1 MTSPGTVVDE
11 ALPSS
16 EPMAAF
22 HPAVRTWFER
32 RFPDGPSAPQVGGWA
47 RIREGSD
54 TLIAAPT
61 GSGKTLSGFLVAID
75 ALYRAHA
82 TGADIAECTRVVYV
96 SPLKALAVDIHEN
109 LERPLAEIAAVAE
122 ELGLEPPAITVGVRT
137 GDTPASARTAM
148 VAHPPNFLVTTPE
161 SLYLLVT
168 AQRSRRTLVQVET
181 VIVDEIHALA
191 RDKRGSHLALT
202 LERLDHVGDDARAG
216 APDSTDD
223 RTEDRTQEGTRRA
236 GRPQRIGLSATQRPI
251 ERIAELLTG
260 AGRERPPA
268 IVDCGHGQDLRLS
281 LELPA
286 TELDAVASTEQF
298 GEVVDRIAERV
309 RLHRTTL
316 VFVNTRRMSE
326 RLAHLLSE
334 RLGTEHVA
342 AHHGSLSKE
351 RRLRVEERLRAG
363 ELRALVATASLE
375 LGIDIGPIELVC
387 QVGSPRSIATF
398 LQRAGRS
405 NHSLSGVPEAVLYPL
420 SRDELVEC
428 AALLASVR
436 SGQLDSTVVPVA
448 PLDILAQ
455 QVVAEVAAAEEW
467 GEDDLYELCRR
478 AAPYAGLARSDFD
491 DVVELVSDGIP
502 TGRGRRMAYVH
513 RDRVNGV
520 LRPRR
525 GARLAALT
533 SGGAIADVGDY
544 RVLLDPDNTLVGT
557 VNEDFAIE
565 SMAGDVFLLGTHS
578 WRIRRVEAGAV
589 RVTDAEGM
597 HPTIPF
603 WVGEAPS
610 RTLELSESV
619 SALRRQADA
628 DLQRGGEAAARR
640 HIEDACGIDEDA
652 ATQLSGYLA
661 AGRDGLGIVPSQED
675 IVFERFFDEAG
686 GMQLVVHAPFGGRV
700 NKGLGLA
707 LRKRF
712 CATFDF
718 ELQAAANDDAVVLSL
733 SPQHSFSLESV
744 PAFLRSATVPTV
756 LSQAVLASPMFTARW
771 RWNLNRSLAVLRF
784 RGGRK
789 NPLPIQRMES
799 DDLMAAVFPA
809 LAACQENLAG
819 GPVVISDHVL
829 VRQTLYDC
837 LHEAMDVDALVETLS
852 RIEEGSIRVHFVE
865 SSEPSVF
872 AHEILNGKP
881 FTFLDDAPLEERRTR
896 AVQVRR
902 GLPVHDDTLGRLDA
916 DAVERVRAEAMPVL
930 RSAEELHDH
939 LLGLVLCR
947 PDESYQPWF
956 DGLVAEGRA
965 MTVSTSRGSAS
976 AVGDRWCAVERRHWV
991 EAIMVDPGFEPD
1003 FALPATLDGDP
1014 PIEPD
1019 VAAAEVIQGH
1029 LDISGPTTA
1038 EALAGETGLT
1048 VGQVEIGLA
1057 RLEAEGFAFRGR
1069 FDPELGDV
1077 EHWCA
1082 RRLLARI
1089 HSYTQ
1094 TRLRREI
1101 EPVTAQDFMRFLL
1114 SWHHVVPGTQRE
1126 GRMGVLSVVDQLQ
1139 GFEIPAGAWEESILP
1154 ARVDQ
1159 YQGRWL
1165 EDLCLSGE
1173 LAWGRLSIRPAD
1185 QEPSSRRGSSTPSRA
1200 TPITFAVREDLPW
1213 LLRAVRG
1220 DGTPAEPP
1228 HGAAADILAVLD
1240 ARGALFHSELRALTG
1255 RLPVE
1260 VEEGL
1265 WDLVARG
1272 LVTSDGFQAVR
1283 SLWSAREVW
1292 RRRHHRDVRGRLGSR
1307 RGAGLREGGEGR
1319 WALLPRDV
1327 PAEDPDHL
1335 AEAVAAQLLARWGV
1349 VFWDLTGRE
1358 TMSVPWREVHWALRR
1373 LEARGLVRGGRFVS
1387 GFTGE
1392 QFALPEA
1399 VDELRRI
1406 RRSDR
1411 TGTVVRL
1418 SAADPLNLAGIVL
1431 PGPRVPA
1438 VRTNWVTYRDGLAVP
1453 EDSTGPTAPLAR
1465 SLGR

>member
-491 DVVELVSDGIP
+491 AWSSWCP
-502 TGRGRRMAYVH
+502 TGS
-513 RDRVNGV
+513 
-520 LRPRR
+520 RPVADGGWPTCTGTGSTECSGR
-525 GARLAALT
+525 GA
-533 SGGAIADVGDY
+533 
-544 RVLLDPDNTLVGT
+544 
-557 VNEDFAIE
+557 
-565 SMAGDVFLLGTHS
+565 
-578 WRIRRVEAGAV
+578 
-589 RVTDAEGM
+589 
-597 HPTIPF
+597 
-603 WVGEAPS
+603 
-610 RTLELSESV
+610 
-619 SALRRQADA
+619 
-628 DLQRGGEAAARR
+628 
-640 HIEDACGIDEDA
+640 
-652 ATQLSGYLA
+652 
-661 AGRDGLGIVPSQED
+661 VP
-675 IVFERFFDEAG
+675 V
-686 GMQLVVHAPFGGRV
+686 
-700 NKGLGLA
+700 
-707 LRKRF
+707 
-712 CATFDF
+712 
-718 ELQAAANDDAVVLSL
+718 
-733 SPQHSFSLESV
+733 
-744 PAFLRSATVPTV
+744 
-756 LSQAVLASPMFTARW
+756 W
-771 RWNLNRSLAVLRF
+771 
-784 RGGRK
+784 
-789 NPLPIQRMES
+789 
-799 DDLMAAVFPA
+799 
-809 LAACQENLAG
+809 
-819 GPVVISDHVL
+819 
-829 VRQTLYDC
+829 
-837 LHEAMDVDALVETLS
+837 
-852 RIEEGSIRVHFVE
+852 
-865 SSEPSVF
+865 
-872 AHEILNGKP
+872 
-881 FTFLDDAPLEERRTR
+881 
-896 AVQVRR
+896 
-902 GLPVHDDTLGRLDA
+902 
-916 DAVERVRAEAMPVL
+916 
-930 RSAEELHDH
+930 
-939 LLGLVLCR
+939 
-947 PDESYQPWF
+947 
-956 DGLVAEGRA
+956 
-965 MTVSTSRGSAS
+965 
-976 AVGDRWCAVERRHWV
+976 
-991 EAIMVDPGFEPD
+991 
-1003 FALPATLDGDP
+1003 
-1014 PIEPD
+1014 
-1019 VAAAEVIQGH
+1019 
-1029 LDISGPTTA
+1029 
-1038 EALAGETGLT
+1038 
-1048 VGQVEIGLA
+1048 
-1057 RLEAEGFAFRGR
+1057 
-1069 FDPELGDV
+1069 
-1077 EHWCA
+1077 
-1082 RRLLARI
+1082 
-1089 HSYTQ
+1089 
-1094 TRLRREI
+1094 
-1101 EPVTAQDFMRFLL
+1101 
-1114 SWHHVVPGTQRE
+1114 
-1126 GRMGVLSVVDQLQ
+1126 
-1139 GFEIPAGAWEESILP
+1139 
-1154 ARVDQ
+1154 
-1159 YQGRWL
+1159 
-1165 EDLCLSGE
+1165 
-1173 LAWGRLSIRPAD
+1173 
-1185 QEPSSRRGSSTPSRA
+1185 
-1200 TPITFAVREDLPW
+1200 
-1213 LLRAVRG
+1213 
-1220 DGTPAEPP
+1220 P
-1228 HGAAADILAVLD
+1228 H
-1240 ARGALFHSELRALTG
+1240 
-1255 RLPVE
+1255 
-1260 VEEGL
+1260 
-1265 WDLVARG
+1265 
-1272 LVTSDGFQAVR
+1272 
-1283 SLWSAREVW
+1283 
-1292 RRRHHRDVRGRLGSR
+1292 
-1307 RGAGLREGGEGR
+1307 
-1319 WALLPRDV
+1319 
-1327 PAEDPDHL
+1327 
-1335 AEAVAAQLLARWGV
+1335 
-1349 VFWDLTGRE
+1349 
-1358 TMSVPWREVHWALRR
+1358 
-1373 LEARGLVRGGRFVS
+1373 
-1387 GFTGE
+1387 
-1392 QFALPEA
+1392 
-1399 VDELRRI
+1399 
-1406 RRSDR
+1406 
-1411 TGTVVRL
+1411 
-1418 SAADPLNLAGIVL
+1418 
-1431 PGPRVPA
+1431 
-1438 VRTNWVTYRDGLAVP
+1438 
-1453 EDSTGPTAPLAR
+1453 
-1465 SLGR
+1465 